1 MLCSQHFEK
10 HTHFWSVYMAIRKW
24 LLGLSLSLLCLPVAV
39 QASPLMRLS
48 NSIKAF
54 PASAKVLGTADA
66 QAQVSFHVSLKMRD
80 LDGLRAQVSKGKV
93 FTPEELAAKHFPLEV
108 DYIRLIQWFGD
119 QGLVVTKTYDNRL
132 TVEVKGSVALV
143 RQALGVD
150 FARVQFE
157 GEEFVAART
166 APSIPTEFSKIVIG
180 INGLQPYQHANF
192 SSHTLKPV
200 PDSTTVPFAVP
211 YIPKDFLTA
220 YGALNLGFTGTNQRI
235 GIVIDKFPSNSD
247 LQTFW
252 TNTGVTRTGTIERVA
267 ISIRAFIP
275 TSIESALDVETSGG
289 AAPGATIRIY
299 GAGSLA
305 FTALD
310 TAYQRMIQDIQNG
323 TTSNLRQMSMSYG
336 ACEQDISASQLQT
349 DSQLFATLSGLGVTL
364 FASSGDSGSNNLCN
378 AGIGV
383 GYPASDPSVTAIGGT
398 SLQLSPTDGSVTS
411 ETAWSGGS
419 NGSSGGGISS
429 TFARPIW
436 QVGSGVPAGNFRLV
450 PDISLD
456 ADPNTGAYIIFRG
469 QASQVG
475 GTSLSSPLFA
485 GFNALL
491 NQARAQ
497 SGQAPLGLLSA
508 KIYPLLGTSNLRDIT
523 VGTNGAYNAGS
534 GYDLVTGIGVP
545 AVNILKTTLVG
556 P

>member
-1 MLCSQHFEK
+1 
-10 HTHFWSVYMAIRKW
+10 MAIRKW
-24 LLGLSLSLLCLPVAV
+24 VLGLSLSLLCLPVAV
-39 QASPLMRLS
+39 QAAPLVRLTE
-48 NSIKAF
+48 SIKAF
-54 PASAKVLGTADA
+54 PATAKVLGIADA
-66 QAQVSFHVSLKMRD
+66 QAQVNFHVSLKMRD
-80 LDGLRAQVSKGKV
+80 LDGLRTQVAQGKT
-93 FTPEELAAKHFPLEV
+93 FTPEELAAKHFPLEA
-108 DYIRLIQWFGD
+108 DYARLVQWLGD

-150 FARVQFE
+150 FARIQFE
-157 GEEFVAART
+157 GAEFVAART
-166 APSIPTEFSKIVIG
+166 APSIPAELSKIVVG

-192 SSHTLKPV
+192 FSRTQKPV
-200 PDSTTVPFAVP
+200 PESPTVPFAVP
-211 YIPKDFLTA
+211 YIPRDFLTA
-220 YGALNLGFTGTNQRI
+220 YGASTLGFTGTNQRI

-252 TNTGVTRTGTIERVA
+252 TNTGVVRTGAIERVA

-299 GAGSLA
+299 GTGSLA
-305 FTALD
+305 FTSLD
-310 TAYQRMIQDIQNG
+310 TAYQTMISDIQSG
-323 TTSNLRQMSMSYG
+323 TYANLKQMSMSYG
-336 ACEQDISASQLQT
+336 ACEQDVSASQLQT

-364 FASSGDSGSNNLCN
+364 FASSGDSGSNNRCTSGL
-378 AGIGV
+378 GV
-383 GYPASDPSVTAIGGT
+383 SYPASDPSVTSIGGT
-398 SLQLSPTDGSVTS
+398 KLQLSLTNGAVTS

-419 NGSSGGGISS
+419 SGSSGGGISS
-429 TFARPIW
+429 TFARPVW
-436 QVGSGVPAGNFRLV
+436 QVGSGVPSGSFRLV

-456 ADPNTGAYIIFRG
+456 ADPATGAYIIFGG

-497 SGQAPLGLLSA
+497 AGQAPLGLLNA

-523 VGTNGAYNAGS
+523 VGTNGAYNAGPA
-534 GYDLVTGIGVP
+534 YDLVTGIGVP
-545 AVNILKTTLVG
+545 VVNILKTTLVG